1 VEYVNKSR
9 VLKYL
14 CKYVNKG
21 PGQAKVISERI
32 KKGIEP
38 PINDDTNNI
47 DEVKEYLDCRYIC
60 ELDALW
66 RLLGFEIHY
75 HWPPVERLPVHLAL
89 KNIVTIR
96 TDEKPTNIAKD
107 PKYTKTMLTEW
118 FNANKQYEEARE
130 LTYYEFP
137 KKWRWDQQKKN
148 G

>member
-1 VEYVNKSR
+1 M
-9 VLKYL
+9 
-14 CKYVNKG
+14 
-21 PGQAKVISERI
+21 P
-32 KKGIEP
+32 
-38 PINDDTNNI
+38 
-47 DEVKEYLDCRYIC
+47 
-60 ELDALW
+60 LW